1 MEPGNLTL
9 YLIIEP
15 PKDAGFEG
23 KMTGQQ
29 PTELETLESLARDKT
44 AAGRNVLTATISDLF
59 FAQSKVLTDR
69 ERALMSEILRKLIS
83 DVELSVR
90 QGLAERLAELPDPPR
105 DLIVTLA
112 RDEIDVARAIL
123 MQSNALQDLELI
135 EIIRH
140 RGLEHQMA
148 IALRR
153 SLSEDVSDALVS
165 AGDTDIIRT
174 LLLNGS
180 ARISLNTM
188 EYLVEQSR
196 RFDIFQEPLLHREE
210 MTPTLAR
217 RMYEFVSQALRD
229 FILAQWN
236 FDPAVLD
243 PVIAPTIEA
252 LVADQADH
260 STTKAEEL
268 AANLAADDALTPE
281 LMISTLKGGE
291 VALFIAM
298 FARWCGIAVT
308 VARRMLFE
316 ADGDSLC
323 IACKASGVGKPHFA
337 SIYLLSRSGA
347 SAAPH
352 PSLADMAGLLGLYD
366 RVSESAALSLL
377 HKWQSDPNFLDSR
390 WQAEPSV
397 RPLLSSA

>member
-1 MEPGNLTL
+1 
-9 YLIIEP
+9 
-15 PKDAGFEG
+15 
-23 KMTGQQ
+23 MTGQP

-44 AAGRNVLTATISDLF
+44 AAGRNILTATISDLF

-69 ERALMSEILRKLIS
+69 ERALMSEILRKLIA

-90 QGLAERLAELPDPPR
+90 QALAERLAELADPPHE
-105 DLIVTLA
+105 LILTLA
-112 RDEIDVARAIL
+112 RDEIDVARPIL
-123 MQSNALQDLELI
+123 LRSNALQDLELI

-165 AGDTDIIRT
+165 AGDADIIRT
-174 LLLNGS
+174 LLLNPS

-229 FILAQWN
+229 FIMQQWN
-236 FDPAVLD
+236 FDPGVLD
-243 PVIAPTIEA
+243 PVIAPMIDV
-252 LVADQADH
+252 LVANQVDPIGVKAD
-260 STTKAEEL
+260 EL
-268 AANLAADDALTPE
+268 AASLAAEHALTPE
-281 LMISTLKGGE
+281 LMVAALKGGE

-298 FARWCGIAVT
+298 FARLCGVAVP
-308 VARRMLFE
+308 VVRRMLFE
-316 ADGDSLC
+316 AGGDALC
-323 IACKASGVGKPHFA
+323 IACKASGIAKPYFA
-337 SIYLLSRSGA
+337 SIYLMSRGGASGA
-347 SAAPH
+347 SH
-352 PSLADMAGLLGLYD
+352 PSLADMAGLLALYD
-366 RVSESAALSLL
+366 RVSESAAISLL
-377 HKWQSDPNFLDSR
+377 QKWQNDPAFLDAM
-390 WQAEPSV
+390 WQTEPSV
-397 RPLLSSA
+397 RPLLSSI